1 MPIESHPRL
10 HEVQE
15 AFARWRRECPRGHTP
30 QELRAQA
37 VSLLSHY
44 RISEVMKALKLDHR
58 RLRRWRRE
66 CSSTPAVP
74 ARGEFVEL
82 LPVAEPLGAEAPPAE
97 TALVLTLTRHEV
109 EGHTVSLS
117 GALSAAQWRWAL
129 ALLRE
134 RA

>member
-58 RLRRWRRE
+58 RLSRWRRE
-66 CSSTPAVP
+66 GSSMPAEA

-82 LPVAEPLGAEAPPAE
+82 PVAEPMGVGAPPAE
-97 TALVLTLTRHEV
+97 TALVLTLSRHEA
-109 EGHTVSLS
+109 EGYTVSLS